1 MPIESIRLNQRAKDQ
16 LITLKRRTG
25 IRNWNVLCRWAL
37 CASLAESSTP
47 PEIEPQGETAVEMT
61 WRTFAGEQSALYEAL
76 VAQRCVAER
85 REPAGGVLA
94 QQLHAH
100 IYRGIGYLAGNP
112 DVSSIA
118 ALTRIAAPREMPAP

>member
-1 MPIESIRLNQRAKDQ
+1 MSIDSIRLNQRAKDQ

-37 CASLAESSTP
+37 CASLAESSVP

-76 VAQRCVAER
+76 LAQRCVAEGH
-85 REPAGGVLA
+85 ELTDAIA
-94 QQLHAH
+94 QQQLHAH
-100 IYRGIGYLAGNP
+100 IYRGIGYLAGDP
-112 DVSSIA
+112 DVSSISK
-118 ALTRIAAPREMPAP
+118 LVRSGTPPDVLS

>member
-1 MPIESIRLNQRAKDQ
+1 MSIDSVRLNQRAKDQ

-37 CASLAESSTP
+37 CTSLAESSVP

-76 VAQRCVAER
+76 IMQRCIAEERELSDTVAQ
-85 REPAGGVLA
+85 

-100 IYRGIGYLAGNP
+100 ICRGIGYLAGNP
-112 DVSSIA
+112 EVSSIDTLVRSA
-118 ALTRIAAPREMPAP
+118 SPRDVLS